1 MDPISIIVT
10 ALVLGAAAGLKP
22 TSEQAVKDA
31 YAGLKALLQ
40 RKFARV
46 NVALVENDPTSQSK
60 QNVVKEDLAK
70 VNADHDAEVIKAAQ
84 VLLDTVR
91 DQAPDM
97 AIAVGV
103 NLEDIKAASL
113 RLSDIIA
120 TGTGVNV
127 KRAKLS
133 GDIEITQVRAGSDTA
148 SKKD

>member
-46 NVALVENDPTSQSK
+46 NVALVEDDPTSQSR

-133 GDIEITQVRAGSDTA
+133 GDIEIRQVRAGSDTA

>member
-1 MDPISIIVT
+1 MDPISTIVT

-46 NVALVENDPTSQSK
+46 NVALVEDDPTSQSR

-127 KRAKLS
+127 KRAELP
-133 GDIEITQVRAGSDTA
+133 GDIEIRQVRAGSDTA

>member
-1 MDPISIIVT
+1 
-10 ALVLGAAAGLKP
+10 
-22 TSEQAVKDA
+22 VKDA

-46 NVALVENDPTSQSK
+46 NVALVEDDPTSQSR

-70 VNADHDAEVIKAAQ
+70 VNADQDAEVIKAAQ

-127 KRAKLS
+127 QRADFS
-133 GDIEITQVRAGSDTA
+133 GDIEIRQVRAGSDTA

>member
-31 YAGLKALLQ
+31 YAGLKDLLQ

-46 NVALVENDPTSQSK
+46 NVALVEIDPTSQSR

-70 VNADHDAEVIKAAQ
+70 VNADQDEEVIKAAQ

-103 NLEDIKAASL
+103 NLEDIKAVSL

-127 KRAKLS
+127 QRAELT
-133 GDIEITQVRAGSDTA
+133 GDIKIRQVRAGSDTA